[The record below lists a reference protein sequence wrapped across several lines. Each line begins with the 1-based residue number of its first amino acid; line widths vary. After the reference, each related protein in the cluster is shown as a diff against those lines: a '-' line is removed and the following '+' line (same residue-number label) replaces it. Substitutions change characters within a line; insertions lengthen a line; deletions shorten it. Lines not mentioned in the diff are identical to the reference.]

1 MTKPYTPQLAWP
13 KLEIHVDYRC
23 DLMCTSCSR
32 GSFLRKPHTPPITL
46 AQIKDAFRQADGS
59 SGRRGSSSSAVSRRC
74 TPSSTTSARRR
85 ETGRAAKA
93 GRLRA
98 SLLERSQ

>member
-46 AQIKDAFRQADGS
+46 AQIK
-59 SGRRGSSSSAVSRRC
+59 
-74 TPSSTTSARRR
+74 
-85 ETGRAAKA
+85 
-93 GRLRA
+93 
-98 SLLERSQ
+98 

>member
-1 MTKPYTPQLAWP
+1 MFAYLRFYLDAAGPDLRETALMTKPYTPQLAWP

-46 AQIKDAFRQADGS
+46 AQIK
-59 SGRRGSSSSAVSRRC
+59 
-74 TPSSTTSARRR
+74 
-85 ETGRAAKA
+85 
-93 GRLRA
+93 
-98 SLLERSQ
+98 